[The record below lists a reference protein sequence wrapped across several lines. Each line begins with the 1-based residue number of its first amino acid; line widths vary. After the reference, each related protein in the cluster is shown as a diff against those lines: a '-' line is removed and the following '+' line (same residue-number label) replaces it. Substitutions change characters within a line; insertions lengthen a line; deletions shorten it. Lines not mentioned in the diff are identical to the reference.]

1 MFDTNVFV
9 KQIRSWLDTDAAQFT
24 SMPILVTNEGQARL
38 ELFKDQKLIDTV
50 HIYRYSKDELNEL
63 LEEMGQVRDTKVS
76 WDSIKSANQFDDMV
90 NNWGAYN
97 EIAVKSDER
106 AKREA
111 EYDEKRRRDKEAEEK
126 MKANDQTHSEEL

>member
-1 MFDTNVFV
+1 M
-9 KQIRSWLDTDAAQFT
+9 
-24 SMPILVTNEGQARL
+24 
-38 ELFKDQKLIDTV
+38 

-126 MKANDQTHSEEL
+126 MKAND